1 MKYENIKNL
10 SWANQEKTSIN
21 CKVLF
26 VGQSEYFPFSASPHD
41 VEAHG
46 VQIYSEC
53 VSGKWGLIED
63 YVEPVRPPIPA
74 EINKAIAGQLLA
86 DTDWAMVS
94 DVSDA
99 ELSDPYL
106 TNKSEFVAYR
116 NEVRAILRNPTPGVI
131 NWPENPSAKWSV

>member
-1 MKYENIKNL
+1 
-10 SWANQEKTSIN
+10 
-21 CKVLF
+21 
-26 VGQSEYFPFSASPHD
+26 
-41 VEAHG
+41 
-46 VQIYSEC
+46 

-74 EINKAIAGQLLA
+74 EVNKSIAAQLLA
-86 DTDWAMVS
+86 DTDWAMVT

-99 ELSDPYL
+99 ELSDSYL